1 MTEMTVR
8 LSDGNGTGASS
19 TELVHVTWGPAR
31 GAASTAASALLCVA
45 AVLYND
51 WLLQFF
57 VTTGLPQAS
66 SYVSETFAAD
76 QPHRVLFGTV
86 ELSCAAILIAAAALA
101 ARSAPWGLTL
111 AGWSAVGVFGGCSVL
126 DVLLPMGCA
135 PSVEH
140 GCPPDN
146 FQHTTTS
153 GLVEC
158 ALFMSMALFGL
169 AVRRPDQDRP
179 VPDRAV
185 TASAAPG
192 RPGQVAGRWAP
203 YLMPVSMASAIA
215 TVGPYLGHPGGQ
227 GIAQRIHLVS
237 VAVWFVLLAVEAR
250 RAGSPPG
257 HRKGDSGR
265 GDRDGAQAALAAA
278 GPLAPQLSDTP
289 STRVHGYVTPGRPP
303 RPSHRPRASSDLQDG
318 Q

>member
-1 MTEMTVR
+1 MTVR
-8 LSDGNGTGASS
+8 LSDGNGTGARP
-19 TELVHVTWGPAR
+19 TELVHVRRGPAR
-31 GAASTAASALLCVA
+31 DAASTVASALLCVA

-76 QPHRVLFGTV
+76 QPHRLLFGTV
-86 ELSCAAILIAAAALA
+86 ELFCAAILIAAAALA
-101 ARSAPWGLTL
+101 ARAVPWGLAL

-169 AVRRPDQDRP
+169 AVRRPVPGRSVPGRP
-179 VPDRAV
+179 VP
-185 TASAAPG
+185 
-192 RPGQVAGRWAP
+192 VAGRWVP

-250 RAGSPPG
+250 RAGSGPG
-257 HRKGDSGR
+257 RREGDPGRDPGR
-265 GDRDGAQAALAAA
+265 GGRDGAQAALAGA
-278 GPLAPQLSDTP
+278 GSLAPPLADTP
-289 STRVHGYVTPGRPP
+289 PARIHGCATPDRPP
-303 RPSHRPRASSDLQDG
+303 RPSRSPRPSSDPGGRRGRVRDG

>member
-1 MTEMTVR
+1 MTR
-8 LSDGNGTGASS
+8 
-19 TELVHVTWGPAR
+19 GPAR
-31 GAASTAASALLCVA
+31 GAASTVASVLLCVA

-76 QPHRVLFGTV
+76 QPHRLLFGTV
-86 ELSCAAILIAAAALA
+86 ELFCAAILIAAAALA
-101 ARSAPWGLTL
+101 ARAVPWGLAL

-169 AVRRPDQDRP
+169 AVRRPVLGRGRP
-179 VPDRAV
+179 VP
-185 TASAAPG
+185 G
-192 RPGQVAGRWAP
+192 RRGPVAGRWVP

-250 RAGSPPG
+250 RAGSQPG
-257 HRKGDSGR
+257 RRERDPGR
-265 GDRDGAQAALAAA
+265 GPGRGGRDGVQAALAGAR
-278 GPLAPQLSDTP
+278 PLPPPLPDAPP
-289 STRVHGYVTPGRPP
+289 ARAHGYATPDRRSRPSRAPRPP
-303 RPSHRPRASSDLQDG
+303 SDPGGRRGRIRDG

>member
-1 MTEMTVR
+1 M
-8 LSDGNGTGASS
+8 
-19 TELVHVTWGPAR
+19 
-31 GAASTAASALLCVA
+31 LCVA

-76 QPHRVLFGTV
+76 QPHRLLFGTV
-86 ELSCAAILIAAAALA
+86 ELSCAAILIAASALA
-101 ARSAPWGLTL
+101 ARSAPWGLAL

-158 ALFMSMALFGL
+158 SLFMSMALFGL
-169 AVRRPDQDRP
+169 AVRRPAVGSP
-179 VPDRAV
+179 VPGRLPGGPV
-185 TASAAPG
+185 PG
-192 RPGQVAGRWAP
+192 RPGPVAGRWAP

-257 HRKGDSGR
+257 RREGDPGR
-265 GDRDGAQAALAAA
+265 GPGRGGREGVRAALAGA
-278 GPLAPQLSDTP
+278 GPLAPPLPGAPHAPVPGYTNPDRP
-289 STRVHGYVTPGRPP
+289 SRTSRPP
-303 RPSHRPRASSDLQDG
+303 WPSSDSGGRRGRIRDG

>member
-1 MTEMTVR
+1 M
-8 LSDGNGTGASS
+8 
-19 TELVHVTWGPAR
+19 
-31 GAASTAASALLCVA
+31 LLCVA

-51 WLLQFF
+51 WLLQFC

-76 QPHRVLFGTV
+76 QPHRLLFGTV
-86 ELSCAAILIAAAALA
+86 ELACSAAVIAGAALA

-111 AGWSAVGVFGGCSVL
+111 AGWGAVAAFGGCSVL

-146 FQHTTTS
+146 IQHTTTS
-153 GLVEC
+153 GLVEFT
-158 ALFMSMALFGL
+158 LFASMALFGL
-169 AVRRPDQDRP
+169 AARRPG
-179 VPDRAV
+179 
-185 TASAAPG
+185 PG
-192 RPGQVAGRWAP
+192 RPESAAGRWAP

-237 VAVWFVLLAVEAR
+237 IAAWFILLAAEAR
-250 RAGSPPG
+250 GAHPLSWRQEREAGSARGGMREVPAGVGPLSSLPDT
-257 HRKGDSGR
+257 RPSGR
-265 GDRDGAQAALAAA
+265 
-278 GPLAPQLSDTP
+278 
-289 STRVHGYVTPGRPP
+289 HGRPP
-303 RPSHRPRASSDLQDG
+303 EG
-318 Q
+318 E